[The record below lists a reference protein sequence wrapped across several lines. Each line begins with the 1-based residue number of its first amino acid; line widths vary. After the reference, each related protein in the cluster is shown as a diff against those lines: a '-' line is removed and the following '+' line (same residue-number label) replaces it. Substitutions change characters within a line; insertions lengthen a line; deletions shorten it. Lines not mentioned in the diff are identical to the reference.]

1 MGSGLL
7 TPVINQNI
15 DKFVKGLIKQ
25 IEEVPDSSAIESA
38 FAAPA
43 ATPSLWELLK

>member
-1 MGSGLL
+1 MI
-7 TPVINQNI
+7 PVINQNI
-15 DKFVKGLIKQ
+15 GKFAKGLIKQ

-38 FAAPA
+38 SVAPA